1 MLIQCDDKIELIA
14 DKTRSDGSGTKIG
27 LAPEWRQYSNIAYDS
42 KTGEAVIT
50 GYWNQKTGENTSA
63 AKVNLMSD
71 EERRDWTPC
80 FEREIPTG
88 IPNTHTRLRD
98 NHIFIRI
105 SKLSY
110 SDEELLFA
118 SRYRRLLEV
127 LHGIRPNI
135 LTYNSKGGNER
146 SFFESSRNKLNRWFR
161 LYEYEFNILFIDEE
175 LGRKVFNELKES
187 SVKVYENETLYL
199 KGYGK
204 KQGNTTIKMYDMKHH
219 SAEAEGVFKLELTFR
234 RNTFSRLGIDITDM
248 TRQENCIEYLRHE
261 AIREIMK
268 LKGGEAVEQLQF
280 NFVAKNNILSR
291 IIKLENDLKRNS
303 QRTEQRFD
311 ITEQR
316 FAGIENELKELENEL
331 KELRRALV
339 KQ

>member
-14 DKTRSDGSGTKIG
+14 DKTKTDGSGTKIG
-27 LAPEWRQYSNIAYDS
+27 LAPKWRQYSNIAYNS
-42 KTGEAVIT
+42 QTGEAVIT
-50 GYWNQKTGENTSA
+50 GYWNKETGENTSA
-63 AKVNLMSD
+63 DKVSLMSD
-71 EERRDWTPC
+71 EEQKNWTAC

-127 LHGIRPNI
+127 LHDIRPNI
-135 LTYNSKGGNER
+135 LTYESRGGNDR
-146 SFFESSRNKLNRWFR
+146 AFFESSRNKLNRWFR
-161 LYEYEFNILFIDEE
+161 LYEYEFNILFIYKE
-175 LGRKVFNELKES
+175 LGRKVFDELKES

-219 SAEAEGVFKLELTFR
+219 SAEAEGIFKLEFTFR
-234 RNTFSRLGIDITDM
+234 RNTFSKIGIDISDM
-248 TRQENCIEYLRHE
+248 KSQIECIELLRDS
-261 AIREIMK
+261 AIIEVLK
-268 LKGGEAVEQLQF
+268 LKGETGVRAMKEQF
-280 NFVAKNNILSR
+280 ISENNILSR
-291 IIKLENDLKRNS
+291 IIKLESKTS
-303 QRTEQRFD
+303 QTDERVAKLEAQMKKL
-311 ITEQR
+311 
-316 FAGIENELKELENEL
+316 IEGEKVN
-331 KELRRALV
+331 V
-339 KQ
+339 